1 MRETRADAG
10 RQSAAHTAK
19 GENNV
24 EWSPASIVRKT
35 QFPRPR
41 VQLLRIVAAFLPGGD
56 RGLHRGF
63 DGRLRELEGRP
74 EVE

>member
-1 MRETRADAG
+1 MRGTREDADGQFAA
-10 RQSAAHTAK
+10 SAEK
-19 GENNV
+19 EKCNV
-24 EWSPASIVRKT
+24 EWSSVPIIPKT
-35 QFPRPR
+35 RFPGPHM
-41 VQLLRIVAAFLPGGD
+41 QLLRIVAAFLPGGD